1 MFQVIWFGSM
11 PKCLDHFGSHPLVL
25 LPRVQLP
32 SPWVPNTL
40 QSHVNWAHHSSPI
53 LFGMTTYM
61 YRTCIV
67 CIHIHTVVLISYPI
81 QKHNTYFILFLNSPL
96 FCSTSSCKQSQSIET
111 LRMAVS
117 SPYHHVLQL
126 TSGSWG
132 QVGAWTTWKPR
143 PRRRPKRAG
152 ETAKISGFR
161 PDVKIGAGN
170 GWKPLEEL
178 NIEDMEDD
186 SLSFHIRGIYRS
198 WLELIIFDERLCVRW
213 SFVWWEMNEHCAFIA
228 LSLLFVV
235 FLTKQGKLHF
245 NSLFVI
251 LYYIVVSGFPVSWLI
266 GLFEAVSLR
275 VIIYLYGLLYI
286 YIIRSQG

>member
-1 MFQVIWFGSM
+1 MPEHAPKWSIRLIIVALWLCSFAFRWFRSEASTWKQDMFQVIWFGSM

-96 FCSTSSCKQSQSIET
+96 FYSTSSCKQSQSIET

-152 ETAKISGFR
+152 EAAKISGFR
-161 PDVKIGAGN
+161 PDAKIGAGN
-170 GWKPLEEL
+170 DWKPLEEL

-186 SLSFHIRGIYRS
+186 SLSFHIRGIDRS
-198 WLELIIFDERLCVRW
+198 WFFFRVDHFWWEVVCPLIICLMGNEWTLCIYC
-213 SFVWWEMNEHCAFIA
+213 FIIAFC
-228 LSLLFVV
+228 
-235 FLTKQGKLHF
+235 
-245 NSLFVI
+245 
-251 LYYIVVSGFPVSWLI
+251 GFPH
-266 GLFEAVSLR
+266 
-275 VIIYLYGLLYI
+275 
-286 YIIRSQG
+286 